1 MSMLGDA
8 AELFHETIKI
18 AAGQAASFV
27 HGEGQTQIIAEVM
40 ARLHKEEAAA
50 PMGFGGTHHVLV
62 LRIDPA
68 DYIEDAMQAGA
79 SVTFQGEGYT
89 VSEVRP
95 AYNYG
100 ARELVLRR
108 GSE

>member
-1 MSMLGDA
+1 MLGDA

-18 AAGQAASFV
+18 AAGELATFT
-27 HGEGQTQIIAEVM
+27 HGDGQDQITAEVF
-40 ARLHKEEAAA
+40 ARLRKEEATA
-50 PMGFGGTHHVLV
+50 PMGFGGAHHVLV

-68 DYIEDAMQAGA
+68 DYIEAAMQPGA
-79 SVTFQGEGYT
+79 SVSFQNTSYT

-95 AYNYG
+95 TYNHG
-100 ARELVLRR
+100 SRELVLRR